1 MNAAVYARVSTAL
14 RRRRDTELMFE
25 QRPEVQAEPLCKFA
39 ETRGWNVTRV
49 YSDRMNGTS
58 DVRPALTELMADARR
73 GSFDVLLIWRFDRLS
88 RSVPHFLQIVNE
100 LRQLGIELVS
110 YEQNF
115 DTTTAMGN
123 FTLTMFAALAE
134 LEREVIRER
143 VQAGIDY
150 ARLHGTKSGKPIGRP
165 PAVFRRDQARELRNA
180 GNSWRTVARK
190 LGVSIGSVR
199 RACQDTSEE
208 RELCQK
214 PR

>member
-1 MNAAVYARVSTAL
+1 MKAAVYTRVSTVS
-14 RRRRDTELMFE
+14 RRRLGDEQVFD
-25 QRPEVQAEPLCKFA
+25 QRPEVQSEPLGKLA
-39 ETRGWNVTRV
+39 ERRGWSVTRV
-49 YSDRMNGTS
+49 YTDRISGTAAA
-58 DVRPALTELMADARR
+58 RPALTELMADARR
-73 GSFDVLLIWRFDRLS
+73 GRFDVLLIWRFDRLS

-110 YEQNF
+110 HEQSL
-115 DTTTAMGN
+115 DTTTAMGE

-165 PAVFRRDQARELRNA
+165 RAVFRRDQARELRSA
-180 GNSWRTVARK
+180 GNSWRTVARE

-199 RACQDTSEE
+199 RACQDTSE
-208 RELCQK
+208 
-214 PR
+214 